1 MWMKISIFHKVVIK
15 NNHQNLRL
23 SGGTS
28 KIDAVSWSFCW
39 ALILAPTKIWRPPL
53 FQGQLLDSPPK
64 SEFLFKKAGG
74 TDLGL
79 ARVLYGT
86 LHQYTG
92 ILWKQSLPRVWDV
105 HGRYNS
111 SPSKL
116 QCHAAMPIFSLLL
129 CCDCVPFCSA
139 FPCEPAAGRRL
150 RTTVHLCQKQRL
162 PGLTVSLSFDQE
174 RPPQRKQPKEKLPK
188 SKK

>member
-1 MWMKISIFHKVVIK
+1 M
-15 NNHQNLRL
+15 
-23 SGGTS
+23 
-28 KIDAVSWSFCW
+28 
-39 ALILAPTKIWRPPL
+39 
-53 FQGQLLDSPPK
+53 
-64 SEFLFKKAGG
+64 
-74 TDLGL
+74 GL

-188 SKK
+188 SKKCNDSIGPDKNIDLRTSLSLSGLEGGWISTYQS